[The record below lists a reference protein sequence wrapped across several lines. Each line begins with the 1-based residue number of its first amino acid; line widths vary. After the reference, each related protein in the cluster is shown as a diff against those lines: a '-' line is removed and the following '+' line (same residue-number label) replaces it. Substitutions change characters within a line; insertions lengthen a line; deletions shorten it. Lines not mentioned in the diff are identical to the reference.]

1 MKTLPASLWFTLHFL
16 DSRTCA
22 GTPTPRRGRR
32 CPAQSHT
39 GAVGGRAPDCAA
51 MLGQRSRRGT
61 HFANCVRAVRT
72 TATSQITKRAARA
85 DRRPVLLATP
95 EIARTGH
102 RLPRR
107 CIVGIRGS
115 ENQKRFRKGAWGQAS
130 ARLLVRRGGAPRA
143 QTVQWTVCAWRAVGP
158 LARGGLQGQ
167 GLWPRAQRDS
177 SSLSSRLSERRE
189 RSERSEFRDAAARPS
204 SAGQSGVAPTA
215 PVKRCGLSPRA
226 FAAHPVGMDASAAP
240 LFAADRKKTQQP
252 AAPCMRGASSIARGT
267 S

>member
-1 MKTLPASLWFTLHFL
+1 MKTLPASLWLTLHFL

-39 GAVGGRAPDCAA
+39 GAVGGHAPDCAA

-72 TATSQITKRAARA
+72 TAASQITKRAARA

-115 ENQKRFRKGAWGQAS
+115 ENQKRFRKGVRGQAA
-130 ARLLVRRGGAPRA
+130 ARLLVRREGEPRT

-177 SSLSSRLSERRE
+177 STESLRVFRSCPLITPKDARSSLQMLAIALAM
-189 RSERSEFRDAAARPS
+189 AALCA
-204 SAGQSGVAPTA
+204 
-215 PVKRCGLSPRA
+215 
-226 FAAHPVGMDASAAP
+226 
-240 LFAADRKKTQQP
+240 
-252 AAPCMRGASSIARGT
+252 
-267 S
+267 